1 MQEDNQQSV
10 DMTPEEAKASLGLAT
25 RLSEQMLMAQFAQMG
40 GGMPQEAP
48 QDAQNAPEQEN
59 GGEKEETSDL
69 RKQYENEPND
79 EKLDEVLDE
88 IKSIKEEIKQVL
100 EEDDNEQENEQES

>member
-1 MQEDNQQSV
+1 MNPDNMQSNNV
-10 DMTPEEAKASLGLAT
+10 DITPEEAKAALGLST
-25 RLSEQMLMAQFAQMG
+25 RLSEQFLMSQM
-40 GGMPQEAP
+40 PP

-59 GGEKEETSDL
+59 EQEVGETSDL

-88 IKSIKEEIKQVL
+88 IRTIKEEIKQVL
-100 EEDDNEQENEQES
+100 EEDNENENEQES